1 MSSCDHCH
9 YSTNAWQGWDK
20 INFKGE
26 VYGAKKH
33 CEFSCMQFCNN
44 QKLPLNTERIKLLFS
59 VSNGPHFCGDFLC
72 DS

>member
-26 VYGAKKH
+26 VYGAKNIV
-33 CEFSCMQFCNN
+33 SSAACNFVI
-44 QKLPLNTERIKLLFS
+44 IKNYL
-59 VSNGPHFCGDFLC
+59 
-72 DS
+72 